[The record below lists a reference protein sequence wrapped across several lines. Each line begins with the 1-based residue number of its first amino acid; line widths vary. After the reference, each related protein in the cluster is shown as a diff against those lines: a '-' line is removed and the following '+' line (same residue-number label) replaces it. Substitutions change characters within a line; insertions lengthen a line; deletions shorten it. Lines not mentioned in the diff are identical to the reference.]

1 MIKGALKLGSG
12 SAFCFSMR
20 KILCLFLFI
29 FLVSCSSDE
38 ELKIG
43 VAVYDFEDSFITEV
57 RNSIVECSS
66 DDIPVTV
73 LDAAGRQQTQNE
85 QIERFIDEGYSAI
98 IVNSVDRTA
107 SGVLIEKC
115 RQNDVPLVFFNRE
128 PVKDDMAKWDK
139 VYYVGARAEDSG
151 IMAGEIMADYWYRYP
166 EADKNH
172 DGILQFVVI
181 RGETGHQDTELRTE
195 YFIDTLFSEGI
206 ALDKLHEDTGSWTRE
221 GGYSVMS
228 SFLSHSGDRIEAVFA
243 NNDDMAIAAAK
254 AARDSGNQAYAN
266 TIFLGFNGDRAAC
279 EAILADELT
288 MSIAQMAYE
297 MGYKSVEAMV
307 QTLDGE
313 QVEPN
318 IDSGSEVITIDN
330 AQERLDTLDEQLG
343 S

>member
-1 MIKGALKLGSG
+1 MKKRAIAMLLAGALC
-12 SAFCFSMR
+12 ASMAG
-20 KILCLFLFI
+20 
-29 FLVSCSSDE
+29 CSSTGDTGGGDTAASGESKYHVSIILKTTAAEYWKFVQAGAEAYAEEHPDE
-38 ELKIG
+38 
-43 VAVYDFEDSFITEV
+43 VAVEVKGPPSETSFQDQLNMIQTDLSDVSYDGYIIS
-57 RNSIVECSS
+57 
-66 DDIPVTV
+66 P
-73 LDAAGRQQTQNE
+73 LQQDMVAN
-85 QIERFIDEGYSAI
+85 
-98 IVNSVDRTA
+98 
-107 SGVLIEKC
+107 LI
-115 RQNDVPLVFFNRE
+115 
-128 PVKDDMAKWDK
+128 
-139 VYYVGARAEDSG
+139 
-151 IMAGEIMADYWYRYP
+151 
-166 EADKNH
+166 
-172 DGILQFVVI
+172 
-181 RGETGHQDTELRTE
+181 QDTEKPV
-195 YFIDTLFSEGI
+195 I
-206 ALDKLHEDTGSWTRE
+206 ALDTNIESDKVVTFVGTGNEEAAKQGAIAAVEAAKEAGWTEIQCIEIAGVQGDSTNTARMNGYKAGIEEAGGAFLEDEVQYAEATATR
-221 GGYSVMS
+221 
-228 SFLSHSGDRIEAVFA
+228 AVDAMNGIISRYPDGIAIICA